1 MKKGLLKQIFIKVIL
16 VLIAFFSLHNVDASS
31 FAYNDFD
38 WDAFYK
44 EHVGYWTDYCK
55 TQNGDISLDDCLEVT
70 LSGKK
75 EYYVTLYK
83 MLAKYEKKGY
93 KLDDNI
99 ILATTFYYL
108 TPDSFSDL
116 PEEYLRDYI
125 DGSAY
130 GLDGDIDSYEVD
142 TDFNQE
148 YFEGEAD
155 TLKMLTKHMFSYPAK
170 CTDGNGNVIDTYHL
184 TYTEYLLAK
193 WNFIGKFFGFKDKY
207 REECVNAGGNYQTPT
222 GKQIDYDT
230 YWRFLE
236 ESEYFDEKVHL
247 TSKYSKIL
255 KETNHTLMKELS
267 KEEKEP
273 YEEELIKIRK
283 MMVLEIKSILES
295 YGKKADTPDSYFS
308 AGNTSGSA
316 WWPIG
321 SDEVTNENGVTLALG
336 EPVSVTV
343 TSNFGPRVHPITGEN
358 SQHSGIDIG
367 GVTEGVTNV
376 ITVKDGVVVYPTN
389 NDATNCPSS
398 SSLDSCGGG
407 YGNYVII
414 QHNDGTYS
422 LYAHMYAGSITVKSG
437 DSVKQ
442 GQVIGKV
449 GSSGNSTGAHLHFEI
464 RQGTNSSSSAIDP
477 LTYISAENPRS
488 VSGGSSS
495 EMLKMLHHFEGDGC
509 NAKKNGNNYVVID
522 DGVGIPT
529 AGYGVALK
537 YNIDNFKNYGIDV
550 TNMTFGSEI
559 PIDIVDNVESIK
571 INSFRTN
578 VQNILAKNSITLTEY
593 QVDCLTMVSY
603 QFGNIG
609 NFASSYQQYGNTES
623 LKNSTYSVSRGNPS
637 WYYFKSNPSTDNGR
651 AEATWKLFHEGI
663 YTYGD
668 NC

>member
-1 MKKGLLKQIFIKVIL
+1 MKKGLLKHYLVKVIF
-16 VLIAFFSLHNVDASS
+16 VLIAFFSLKNVNASS

-38 WDAFYK
+38 WDTFYK
-44 EHVGYWTDYCK
+44 ENVGYWTDYCK
-55 TQNGDISLDDCLEVT
+55 TQSGDISLEDCLEVT

-108 TPDSFSDL
+108 TPDTFSDL
-116 PEEYLRDYI
+116 PDEYLKEYM
-125 DGSAY
+125 DGTAY
-130 GLDGDIDSYEVD
+130 GLDGDIDIYDVD
-142 TDFNQE
+142 TDFDKE
-148 YFEGEAD
+148 YFKGETD

-170 CTDGNGNVIDTYHL
+170 CTDSDGNVIDTYPL
-184 TYTEYLLAK
+184 TYTEYLIAK
-193 WNFIGKFFGFKDKY
+193 WEFVGRFFGFKDKY
-207 REECVNAGGNYQTPT
+207 KEECINDGGNYQKPT

-236 ESEYFDEKVHL
+236 ESEYFDDKVHL
-247 TSKYSKIL
+247 TSKYNKVL
-255 KETNHTLMKELS
+255 KETNHKLMKELGS
-267 KEEKEP
+267 DEKEQ
-273 YEEELIKIRK
+273 YSDELIKIRTGI
-283 MMVLEIKSILES
+283 VEEIQSILKD
-295 YGKKADTPDSYFS
+295 YGEFADTPDSFFGAGSTS
-308 AGNTSGSA
+308 ASA

-321 SDEVTNENGVTLALG
+321 SDEVTLENGINLAIG
-336 EPVSVTV
+336 DPVSVTV
-343 TSNFGPRVHPITGEN
+343 TSSFGPRVHPLTGQN
-358 SQHSGIDIG
+358 SQHTGIDIG

-376 ITVKDGVVVYPTN
+376 IAVKDGVVVYPN
-389 NDATNCPSS
+389 EGDATNCPSS
-398 SSLDSCGGG
+398 TSLDDCGGG
-407 YGNYVII
+407 YGNYVVI

-422 LYAHMYAGSITVKSG
+422 LYAHLYAGSITVKSG
-437 DSVKQ
+437 DTVKQ

-464 RQGTNSSSSAIDP
+464 RAGSNSSSSSVDP
-477 LTYISAENPRS
+477 LTYISADNPRS
-488 VSGGSSS
+488 TGGAGS
-495 EMLKMLHHFEGDGC
+495 EMLKMLHYFEGGC

-550 TNMTFGSEI
+550 TGMSFGSEI
-559 PIDIVDNVESIK
+559 PIDIVDNVETIK

-578 VQNILAKNSITLTEY
+578 VQNILAKNSIILAEY
-593 QVDCLTMVSY
+593 QIDCLTMVSY

-609 NFASSYQQYGNTES
+609 NFANAYLQYGNSET
-623 LKNSTYSVSRGNPS
+623 LKNSTYSVSKGNPS
-637 WYYFKSNPSTDNGR
+637 WYYFKSNPSTGNGR
-651 AEATWKLFHEGI
+651 AEATWKLFHEGV
-663 YTYGD
+663 YTYSD